1 MKIDEIRQLE
11 TADLLQQLEGKRE
24 EIFKLRLQWHSGSL
38 ENPNQIRLVRK
49 DIARIM
55 TIVRERELAAE
66 VIQGEGNA

>member
-24 EIFKLRLQWHSGSL
+24 EIFKLRLQWHAGSL